1 MGIFDHRRRAVAAD
15 AQAVA
20 RRNELA
26 AAIENAGPPKRAPAP
41 QRAGAIKAGAAMRMF
56 MQSGEM
62 TRLTGDWPTQPATA
76 DWIISRYQRSLVA
89 RSREQAV
96 NNDIMRAFLRVMRLN
111 IVGPEGIRFYSQATR
126 GDKPDMR
133 ARAAVNDAWAQW
145 GRRENCDVAGTLTWL
160 GMQRSAI
167 ETVARDGEL
176 FVQFVFGADAG
187 PAQVAL
193 RVIDPQRCPVEY
205 DRKDLPNGRFIRQG
219 IEFNRYGKPLRYH
232 FVDDDADSGEH
243 GYSLGGRKYTSVEAA
258 DIIHLYVQ
266 EFPGQKR
273 GLPWASTGLYRAKH
287 TQAMEDAAVVNARM
301 GAAKMGFVEFDEGFG
316 PDMDEDDDLFIDAE
330 AGTFPVLPQGA
341 HVKEFSPQYP
351 QGEFAPFVKVMNRN
365 FATGGG
371 VSYHSL
377 SGDLEGVNFSSI
389 RHGTLEEREG
399 FKERQEWL
407 REGFH
412 ERVFEVV
419 FPRLLLAG
427 LVKDDKGVSLPAARR
442 ADLMACRWQPRRWTW
457 IDPQADVNAAEKWKN
472 NLLESPSQLIRE
484 EGRDPDQVFVE
495 IGQDIQAMLSAG
507 IPMEVIAASMGRPPA
522 PAAPAPKEKATEGKT
537 E

>member
-1 MGIFDHRRRAVAAD
+1 MFDFRRRNAATD
-15 AQAVA
+15 AGAVA

-26 AAIENAGPPKRAPAP
+26 AAIENAGKPQRAPVPQP
-41 QRAGAIKAGAAMRMF
+41 QRAGKAGMGMRMF

-62 TRLTGDWPTQPATA
+62 SRLTGDWPTQPVNA
-76 DWIISRYQRSLVA
+76 DWIVTRYQRALVA

-111 IVGPEGIRFYSQATR
+111 IVGPEGIRFYSQAMR
-126 GDKPDMR
+126 GDRPDMR
-133 ARAAVNDAWAQW
+133 ARAAINAAWAWW
-145 GRRENCDVAGTLTWL
+145 GRKENCDVAGTLSWL
-160 GMQRSAI
+160 GMQRTVI
-167 ETVARDGEL
+167 DTVARDGEV

-187 PAQVAL
+187 PAGVAL
-193 RVIDPQRCPVEY
+193 RMIDPQRCPVEY
-205 DRKDLPNGRFIRQG
+205 DRKDLPDGRFIRQG

-232 FVDDDADSGEH
+232 FVDDDAENGEH
-243 GYSLGGRKYTSVEAA
+243 GYSLGGRKYSTVEAG
-258 DIIHLYVQ
+258 DIIHLFVQ

-273 GLPWASTGLYRAKH
+273 GMPWASTGLYRAKH
-287 TQAMEDAAVVNARM
+287 TQAMEDAAVVNARV

-316 PDMDEDDDLFIDAE
+316 PDLAEGDDLYIDAE
-330 AGTFPVLPQGA
+330 AGAFPVLPQGA
-341 HVKEFSPQYP
+341 RIKEFAPQYP
-351 QGEFAPFVKVMNRN
+351 QGEFAPFTKHMNRS

-399 FKERQEWL
+399 FKERQEWM
-407 REGFH
+407 REGFQ
-412 ERVFEVV
+412 ERVFEAV

-427 LVKDDKGVSLPAARR
+427 LVKDDKGSALPAARR
-442 ADLMACRWQPRRWTW
+442 TDFMACRWQPRRWTW
-457 IDPQADVNAAEKWKN
+457 IDPQSDVNAAEKWKN

-484 EGRDPDQVFVE
+484 EGRDPDQVFAE
-495 IGQDIQAMLSAG
+495 IGQDIKAMQEAG
-507 IPMEVIAASMGRPPA
+507 IPLEVIAASMGRPPA